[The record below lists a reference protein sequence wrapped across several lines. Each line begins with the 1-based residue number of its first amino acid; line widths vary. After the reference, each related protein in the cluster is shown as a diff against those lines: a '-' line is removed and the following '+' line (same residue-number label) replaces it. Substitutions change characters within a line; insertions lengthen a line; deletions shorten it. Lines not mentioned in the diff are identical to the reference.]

1 MSHPKIGRVDRNDLQ
16 FSRFCVR
23 LAPIICDVTRVR
35 RPVLME
41 ENGGCAQL
49 SIVAL
54 ALSVVGVILLML
66 AILITA
72 VTIFSITL

>member
-1 MSHPKIGRVDRNDLQ
+1 MDEQ
-16 FSRFCVR
+16 
-23 LAPIICDVTRVR
+23 
-35 RPVLME
+35 
-41 ENGGCAQL
+41 GGCAQL

-66 AILITA
+66 AILITS